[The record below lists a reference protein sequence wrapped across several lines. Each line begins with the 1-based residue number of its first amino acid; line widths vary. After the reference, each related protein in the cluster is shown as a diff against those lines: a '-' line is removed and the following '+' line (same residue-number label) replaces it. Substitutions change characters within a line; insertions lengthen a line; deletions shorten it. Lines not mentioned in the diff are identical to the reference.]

1 MEKRMT
7 KVEKLVA
14 IEKALEGK
22 TLEGFDV
29 NEFLEKEIESVK
41 KKNARKSV
49 TPTKAQKENEIIKTN
64 ILSALADH
72 VDGMTATEV
81 ARALNLSSPQK
92 ASALLKQLGPEG
104 SNEVTREKVGKS
116 TVFKLV

>member
-1 MEKRMT
+1 MDKRMT

-29 NEFLEKEIESVK
+29 NEFLEKEIESIK
-41 KKNARKSV
+41 KKSTRYD
-49 TPTKAQKENEIIKTN
+49 NEIIKAN
-64 ILSALADH
+64 ILSTLADN

-81 ARALNLSSPQK
+81 AKALNLSSPQK
-92 ASALLKQLGPEG
+92 ASALLKQLGE
-104 SNEVTREKVGKS
+104 SHEVIRGRVGNS
-116 TVFKLV
+116 TVFKLA